1 MTSGP
6 WRVAVTIPA
15 RDEADRIAACL
26 RSVRVAVAAAG
37 LADTVVVVVAD
48 HCTDATAA
56 TARDLLGPAGVV
68 VECRHRSVGRAR
80 AVAVT
85 AALRRTAP
93 TPLHRTWLATTDA
106 DTTVDPDWLAGQ
118 LACATSGAAAV
129 AGVVRVDDLGD
140 HAPEVGDRWRAAY
153 RTSGPSHPHVH
164 GANLGVR
171 ADAYLAVG
179 GWPDTDTAEDH
190 GLWDRLRRAGW
201 STTASV
207 DVRVTTSGRREGRA
221 PAGFAAHLRS
231 LEGTA

>member
-1 MTSGP
+1 MTGA

-26 RSVRVAVAAAG
+26 RSVQTAISTAG
-37 LADTVVVVVAD
+37 LHDAVVVVVAD

-56 TARDLLGPAGVV
+56 TARELLGPRGVV

-80 AVAVT
+80 AVAAA

-93 TPLHRTWLATTDA
+93 APLHRTWLATTDA
-106 DTTVDPDWLAGQ
+106 DTTVDPDWLVRQ
-118 LACATSGAAAV
+118 LACAAEGAAAV
-129 AGVVRVDDLGD
+129 AGVVRVDDLD
-140 HAPEVGDRWRAAY
+140 DLAPVVGRRWRAAY
-153 RTSGPSHPHVH
+153 RTTGRSHPHVH

-171 ADAYLAVG
+171 ADAYVAVG

-201 STTASV
+201 PTAASV
-207 DVRVTTSGRREGRA
+207 DVRVTTSGRRVGRA